1 MFEENKE
8 GFRKWL
14 IKDKKLST
22 RVAGD
27 VLSRCK
33 RLNNAVLES
42 IDLSVST
49 PEVYL
54 ESLHEIKEYTKREKE
69 SQKARYNLN
78 ATLNAAMKK
87 YCEYMNPQTFK
98 NYPNVYVL
106 IRNKKAAEKKQTQS
120 Y

>member
-8 GFRKWL
+8 EFRKWL
-14 IKDKKLST
+14 IEDKKLSK

-33 RLNNAVLES
+33 RLNNAVLDS

-54 ESLHEIKEYTKREKE
+54 QSLQEIREYTKREKQN
-69 SQKARYNLN
+69 QKTRYNLN
-78 ATLNAAMKK
+78 ATFSAAMKK
-87 YCEYMNPQTFK
+87 YCEYINPQTFK
-98 NYPNVYVL
+98 SYPDAYVL
-106 IRNKKAAEKKQTQS
+106 IKNKNADQRELT
-120 Y
+120 